1 MNVNFT
7 AKPINFKLG
16 EYLNKGF
23 ELLKKDFGNIF
34 VAFLCCIVMGIIPFC
49 GMLGAGNFYQ
59 YLRKL
64 NKGQQASTG
73 DIFNFDKFMPYF
85 ILQLILIGGIIV
97 LYIPFFFIMPAIA
110 LTQGEDPS
118 PWISF
123 IMFPYMFLIYAVIL
137 YFLLKGFYIPA
148 LISFK
153 DVTDI
158 KTAWNTSKIMT
169 KGNLLSIFLF
179 SLVVGFLSQIGIIA
193 CVIGVFVTLPF
204 MYVANYF
211 AYEDAISQIEFDEI
225 SEIGIQEKY

>member
-34 VAFLCCIVMGIIPFC
+34 VAFLCCFVMAIIPFC

-64 NKGQQASTG
+64 NKGQQASPG
-73 DIFNFDKFMPYF
+73 DIFNFEKFMPYF
-85 ILQLILIGGIIV
+85 ILQLILIGGIIA
-97 LYIPFFFIMPAIA
+97 LYIPMAITMVIAGA
-110 LTQGEDPS
+110 LSGDEPS
-118 PWISF
+118 PWIGF
-123 IMFPYMFLIYAVIL
+123 VMFPFMLIIYVALV
-137 YFLLKGFYIPA
+137 YFILKGFYIPA
-148 LISFK
+148 LISLK

-158 KTAWNTSKIMT
+158 KTAWNASKVMT
-169 KGNLLSIFLF
+169 KDNLLSIFSF
-179 SLVVGFLSQIGIIA
+179 SLVVGVLSQIGIIA
-193 CVIGVFVTLPF
+193 CGIGLFLTLPF

-211 AYEDAISQIEFDEI
+211 AYEDAITQIEHDEI
-225 SEIGIQEKY
+225 SEIGIKEKY

>member
-16 EYLNKGF
+16 EYLSKGF

-34 VAFLCCIVMGIIPFC
+34 VAFLCCLVMGIIPFC

-59 YLRKL
+59 YLRKV
-64 NKGQQASTG
+64 NRGQQASPS

-85 ILQLILIGGIIV
+85 IVQLILIGGILL
-97 LYIPFFFIMPAIA
+97 LYIPFIFLMPAIA
-110 LTQGEDPS
+110 YTQGDDPS
-118 PWISF
+118 PVLSL
-123 IMFPYMFLIYAVIL
+123 IMIPYMLIIYAAIL
-137 YFLLKGFYIPA
+137 YFVLKGFYIPA

-158 KTAWNTSKIMT
+158 KSAWNTSKIMT

-179 SLVVGFLSQIGIIA
+179 SLVVGILSQIGIIA
-193 CVIGVFVTLPF
+193 CGIGLLATLPF

-211 AYEDAISQIEFDEI
+211 AYEDAMSQIERDEI

>member
-7 AKPINFKLG
+7 AKPIDFKLG
-16 EYLNKGF
+16 EYLSKGF

-34 VAFLCCIVMGIIPFC
+34 VAFLCCFVMAIIPFC

-64 NKGQQASTG
+64 SKGQPASPG

-85 ILQLILIGGIIV
+85 IVQLILFGGIIL

-110 LTQGEDPS
+110 ITQGEDPS

-123 IMFPYMFLIYAVIL
+123 IMFPYMLIMYAAIL
-137 YFLLKGFYIPA
+137 YFVLKGFYIPA

-158 KTAWNTSKIMT
+158 KVAWNTSKLMT
-169 KGNLLSIFLF
+169 KNNLLSIFLF
-179 SLVVGFLSQIGIIA
+179 SLVVGLLSQIGIIA
-193 CVIGVFVTLPF
+193 CGIGILVTMPF

-211 AYEDAISQIEFDEI
+211 AYEDAMNQIDHDEI
-225 SEIGIQEKY
+225 SEIGIKEKY

>member
-16 EYLNKGF
+16 EYLSKGF

-59 YLRKL
+59 YLRKV
-64 NKGQQASTG
+64 NRGQQASPS

-85 ILQLILIGGIIV
+85 IIQLIVFAGMMLLFV
-97 LYIPFFFIMPAIA
+97 PMFILMPAIA
-110 LTQGEDPS
+110 VTQGEDPS
-118 PWISF
+118 PLVSL
-123 IMFPYMFLIYAVIL
+123 IMIPYMLIVYVVFF

-153 DVTDI
+153 DVTDV
-158 KTAWNTSKIMT
+158 KAAWNTSKVIT

-179 SLVVGFLSQIGIIA
+179 SLILVIIMYAGILACGIGLLA
-193 CVIGVFVTLPF
+193 TMPFV
-204 MYVANYF
+204 YVANYF
-211 AYEDAISQIEFDEI
+211 AYEDAMSQIERDEI

>member
-16 EYLNKGF
+16 EYLSKGF

-34 VAFLCCIVMGIIPFC
+34 VAFLCCLVMGIIPFC

-59 YLRKL
+59 YLRKV
-64 NKGQQASTG
+64 NRGQQASPSN
-73 DIFNFDKFMPYF
+73 IFNFDKFMPYF
-85 ILQLILIGGIIV
+85 IIQLIVFAGMMLLFV
-97 LYIPFFFIMPAIA
+97 PMFILMPAIA
-110 LTQGEDPS
+110 VTQGEDPS
-118 PWISF
+118 PLVSL
-123 IMFPYMFLIYAVIL
+123 IMIPYMLIVYVVL
-137 YFLLKGFYIPA
+137 FYFLLKGFYIPA

-158 KTAWNTSKIMT
+158 KSAWNTSKIMT

-179 SLVVGFLSQIGIIA
+179 SLVVAILSQIGIIA
-193 CVIGVFVTLPF
+193 CGIGLLATMPF

-211 AYEDAISQIEFDEI
+211 AYEDAMSQIERDEI

>member
-16 EYLNKGF
+16 EYLSKGF
-23 ELLKKDFGNIF
+23 ELLKKDFVNIF

-64 NKGQQASTG
+64 NKGQQASPG
-73 DIFNFDKFMPYF
+73 EIFNFDKFMPYF
-85 ILQLILIGGIIV
+85 IIQLIVFAGIML

-110 LTQGEDPS
+110 VTQGEDPS
-118 PWISF
+118 PWIMIF
-123 IMFPYMFLIYAVIL
+123 MIPYMLIIYAVFL
-137 YFLLKGFYIPA
+137 YFALKGFYIPA

-158 KTAWNTSKIMT
+158 KAAWNVSKVMT
-169 KGNLLSIFLF
+169 KNNLLSIFLF
-179 SLVVGFLSQIGIIA
+179 SFLLVLIMYAGILACGIGLLATI
-193 CVIGVFVTLPF
+193 PF
-204 MYVANYF
+204 MYVANFF
-211 AYEDAISQIEFDEI
+211 AYDDAINQIERDEI
-225 SEIGIQEKY
+225 SEIGIKEKY